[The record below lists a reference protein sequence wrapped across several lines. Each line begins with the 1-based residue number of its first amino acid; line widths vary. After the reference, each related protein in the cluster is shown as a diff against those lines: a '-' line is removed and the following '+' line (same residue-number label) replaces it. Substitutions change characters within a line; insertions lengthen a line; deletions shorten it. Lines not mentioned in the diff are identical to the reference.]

1 MRPRMTFSRNLHRPL
16 VLPLLMLGF
25 ALTLAAPA
33 QATPGQ
39 ARSVTV
45 GTYPVASTVVSPC
58 TGEEVT
64 VEGVVHF
71 VGGDHFRY
79 TLSGVGASGATYQ
92 VRSVD
97 NEGSAPSP
105 AVSVYTS
112 AGTMRIVREGGSG
125 DDDFTAHFTN
135 HSTII
140 NATNE
145 LVVEFSMGHT
155 KCN

>member
-25 ALTLAAPA
+25 ALSLAS
-33 QATPGQ
+33 PGQ
-39 ARSVTV
+39 AAPVTV
-45 GTYPVASTVVSPC
+45 GTFPVAFTVVSPC

-97 NEGSAPSP
+97 NEGSAPSR
-105 AVSVYTS
+105 AVSVHTS
-112 AGTMRIVREGGSG
+112 AATMKIVREGGSG

-135 HSTII
+135 HSTILI
-140 NATNE
+140 ATNE
-145 LVVEFSMGHT
+145 LVADFSIGHT
-155 KCN
+155 MCN